1 MEKQM
6 VSDDD
11 MQVSCFGEMFGALRE
26 LKRPMWILMLVTCV
40 NWIAWFPFFLFDTDW
55 VGHEVYGGVAGEP
68 AYDNGVRAG
77 SLGLM
82 LNAIVL
88 AFMSL
93 AVEPLGKMVGGI
105 KRLWGIVNFI
115 LAIGLAMTVVI
126 TKIAEQERQASGGAT
141 IGNPSE
147 GVKIGAMLF
156 FAVLGIPMAVR
167 NYSIHF

>member
-1 MEKQM
+1 M
-6 VSDDD
+6 
-11 MQVSCFGEMFGALRE
+11 
-26 LKRPMWILMLVTCV
+26 
-40 NWIAWFPFFLFDTDW
+40 
-55 VGHEVYGGVAGEP
+55 YGGVAGEP
-68 AYDNGVRAG
+68 AYDNGVRTG

-126 TKIAEQERQASGGAT
+126 TKIAEQERQLSGGAT

-147 GVKIGAMLF
+147 GVKISAMLF
-156 FAVLGIPMAVR
+156 FAVLGIPMA
-167 NYSIHF
+167 IHSVFLLLSQFYCSDFQGQDQGLFLGCLESSNLRTLIP